1 MSLSATVIVL
11 AVSAAV
17 QVAPADRQRA
27 ELHYRAGWNA
37 LRAESYGESAKEFQA
52 AVDAYPGFTLAYY
65 GLGRADMGLKQ
76 YAAAIAAYEECR
88 NLYLKAAGG
97 VFRAQ
102 VDAIRARQD
111 QQLELREAIR
121 QTSQGPQTQRS
132 QEMVRQFQNQLRLI
146 QQNADRGLNMSLE
159 TAVPAFVSLALGSA
173 YFRAERLADA
183 EREYKS
189 AIQVDPG
196 AGEAHNNLAVVYLLT
211 NRYAEAE
218 KEAKA
223 AEKAGY
229 NVNPQLKEDIRKK
242 KSEKQ

>member
-1 MSLSATVIVL
+1 
-11 AVSAAV
+11 
-17 QVAPADRQRA
+17 
-27 ELHYRAGWNA
+27 
-37 LRAESYGESAKEFQA
+37 
-52 AVDAYPGFTLAYY
+52 
-65 GLGRADMGLKQ
+65 
-76 YAAAIAAYEECR
+76 
-88 NLYLKAAGG
+88 
-97 VFRAQ
+97 

-132 QEMVRQFQNQLRLI
+132 QEMVRQFQNQLRLL

-183 EREYKS
+183 ERQYES
-189 AIQVDPG
+189 AVQVDPG

-211 NRYAEAE
+211 NRYDEAE

-229 NVNPQLKEDIRKK
+229 NVNPRLEDIRRK